1 MRYCSVKNCV
11 NNDVSFVIFIHQK
24 WDLEGGGVK
33 LNLCRKVPGKKVSGK
48 KQLEIKILEK
58 KSEFYQV
65 LGKNVTGNN
74 VLCFGFLGL
83 FS

>member
-11 NNDVSFVIFIHQK
+11 NNDVSFVIFIHQT

-33 LNLCRKVPGKKVSGK
+33 LNLCKKFPGKKVSGK
-48 KQLEIKILEK
+48 KTAGNKNFGK
-58 KSEFYQV
+58 KSIYQV
-65 LGKNVTGNN
+65 LGKIVSGNK
-74 VLCFGFLGL
+74 VRCFGFLGL

>member
-24 WDLEGGGVK
+24 WDFWVK

-48 KQLEIKILEK
+48 KTAGNKNFGKKVRIL
-58 KSEFYQV
+58 SSPW
-65 LGKNVTGNN
+65 KN
-74 VLCFGFLGL
+74 CQWK
-83 FS
+83 

>member
-24 WDLEGGGVK
+24 WDFWVK

-48 KQLEIKILEK
+48 KQLEIKTLEK

-65 LGKNVTGNN
+65 LGKIVSGNK
-74 VLCFGFLGL
+74 VRCFGFLGL
-83 FS
+83 FFLK